1 MALEYCRL
9 KKAKTETRTKSKS
22 KQWKDDQSNVFSF
35 CLKYE
40 KYCRKF
46 WNPPCLT
53 HWPTF
58 VSRKFPQVQ
67 LLVGEFVDPI
77 FRRVARAHQR
87 AHGAPRLRPS
97 PAPRWFLISQNHHR
111 TVRLETPASA
121 VDQIVSYCWTFWESK
136 IFKEYSQILQTIQNI
151 HWFQSFSHQRGSC
164 RASSV
169 SSHQLWQRVSFPLWF
184 IYWNL
189 LKHWLW
195 IMIGLKH
202 LWCVNGNIVFLSGFI
217 YSERISTESF
227 WQWQCHDN
235 VKDEKTFQ
243 TKKFNG

>member
-1 MALEYCRL
+1 MAKKKGCGVKINWEMWRKKKVRASSGLILRKFIICSVQFSDLFWHLKNNMALEYCHL
-9 KKAKTETRTKSKS
+9 KKAKTESNFKS

-77 FRRVARAHQR
+77 FRRVARAHRR

-151 HWFQSFSHQRGSC
+151 HWF
-164 RASSV
+164 
-169 SSHQLWQRVSFPLWF
+169 
-184 IYWNL
+184 
-189 LKHWLW
+189 
-195 IMIGLKH
+195 
-202 LWCVNGNIVFLSGFI
+202 
-217 YSERISTESF
+217 
-227 WQWQCHDN
+227 
-235 VKDEKTFQ
+235 
-243 TKKFNG
+243 